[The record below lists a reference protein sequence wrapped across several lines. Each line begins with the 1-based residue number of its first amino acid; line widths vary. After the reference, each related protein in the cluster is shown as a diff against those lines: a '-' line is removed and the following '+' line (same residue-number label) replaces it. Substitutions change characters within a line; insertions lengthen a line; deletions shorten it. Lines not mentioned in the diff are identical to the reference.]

1 MPPTLEAPKRLKEH
15 SLAADLRFN
24 PQGRRRPTFLVASAL
39 LVVVCGASFAA
50 AYGRAGHQ
58 TSVLAVSTMV
68 PQGAVIVPSDL
79 ASVHI
84 SLTPS
89 IRTIPASDASSVI
102 GRTATVGLVAGSIL
116 VDSDFA
122 STSSPP
128 SGDAFVGIALKP
140 GQLPASGLSPGQ
152 RVDIVLT
159 GVPGSPDADTG
170 EPPGEANTASDSPGV
185 VLAAAALVQ
194 DVELPSSAT
203 GSDSV
208 AVTVAVNADVAPFV
222 ANAAVS
228 GQLALVVVGSGS

>member
-68 PQGAVIVPSDL
+68 PQGAVIVASDL

-128 SGDAFVGIALKP
+128 SGR
-140 GQLPASGLSPGQ
+140 
-152 RVDIVLT
+152 RVRGNRL
-159 GVPGSPDADTG
+159 
-170 EPPGEANTASDSPGV
+170 EAR
-185 VLAAAALVQ
+185 AAARFRPISWAKGRHRT
-194 DVELPSSAT
+194 DWRT
-203 GSDSV
+203 WV
-208 AVTVAVNADVAPFV
+208 AGRRYRRVPWRSEHRFRQSRSRPRGRGTRA
-222 ANAAVS
+222 
-228 GQLALVVVGSGS
+228 GC